1 MVGAYRDRNDGARRS
16 RALAFG
22 MVAAVVCTMT
32 ALPLR
37 AADAAQATYT
47 SPARAAAALVAAAR
61 AGNVAALEHVLG
73 PEGAKL
79 VNSGDPVEDAKGR
92 TMFVAAYDRRHRI
105 SAAGKGRWTLVI
117 GSEQWPFPIPIVK
130 RSGQWLFD
138 TAAGEEEILDRRIGR
153 NELNAIKVCRAYVD
167 AQREYARS
175 LASGSGVREY
185 ARRFISRPGTH
196 DGLYWPAG
204 PGEAESPI
212 GPLVASARA
221 EGYGGSNTRG
231 RRVPYH
237 GYYYRILDRQGPAAP
252 GGAYGYVAD
261 GHMIGGFALVAFP
274 ASWGNSGVMTFI
286 VNQDGIVHQK
296 DLGAD
301 TAMIARKMTAYD
313 PGPGWKPVR

>member
-1 MVGAYRDRNDGARRS
+1 MVGVYGDRVTGARRG

-22 MVAAVVCTMT
+22 VVAAVAWIGVPQ
-32 ALPLR
+32 AR
-37 AADAAQATYT
+37 AADVAQATYG

-61 AGNVAALEHVLG
+61 AGDVAALKHVLG

-79 VNSGDPVEDAKGR
+79 VNSGDAVEDARGR

-105 SAAGKGRWTLVI
+105 DAAGDGRWTLVI

-130 RSGQWLFD
+130 RAGHWLFD

-153 NELNAIKVCRAYVD
+153 NELNAIKVSRAYVE

-175 LASGSGVREY
+175 LAAGSGIREY
-185 ARRFISRPGTH
+185 ARRFVSRPGTH

-204 PGEAESPI
+204 PGATESPI

-221 EGYGGSNTRG
+221 EGYGGSDARG
-231 RRVPYH
+231 RHVPYH

-252 GGAYGYVAD
+252 GGAYDYMAD

-274 ASWGNSGVMTFI
+274 ATWGNSGVMTFI

-296 DLGAD
+296 DLGRE
-301 TAMIARKMTAYD
+301 TATIARKMAAYD
-313 PGPGWKPVR
+313 PGPGWKPVP